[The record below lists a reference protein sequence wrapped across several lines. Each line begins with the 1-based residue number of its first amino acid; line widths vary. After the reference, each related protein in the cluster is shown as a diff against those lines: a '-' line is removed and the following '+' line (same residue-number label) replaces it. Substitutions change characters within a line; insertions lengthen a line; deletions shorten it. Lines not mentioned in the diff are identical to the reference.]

1 MSDPAGVARP
11 GHSAGGSDL
20 KRNDKLIAVIVV
32 AALVVVGIYYSV
44 RGGSE
49 ETAAPPQQG
58 ESVRVAEV
66 AFGPVQE
73 EISLTGEVKALAD
86 VALAPKVSGRL
97 VSVAV
102 EQGDYVISGAQVA
115 ALDRDTFE
123 AAVRQAE
130 AAVEVA
136 RANAKMALVVRD
148 NARRELDRAVKLF
161 EQGTFAESSRDDAEA
176 AYNKALAG
184 VEVANAD
191 VTRAEAALE
200 LARINLGES
209 EMRAPFDAV
218 VAERLL
224 DVGSFVPAGTPVLRL
239 VSVDTVKVTAGVAER
254 YVGDLEVGRTKVVVL
269 LDSLPGRTFPGTLHF
284 ISPVVDVNTRTA
296 EVEIRIANKER
307 LLKPGMYAR
316 VSIVTRSME
325 RALLIPNDAI
335 LGREG
340 DYYVFVETDGR
351 ARRKAVELGLAGRSF
366 SEAAAGLQAGENV
379 IVSGAGNLLDGAQVV
394 VRKEGAQ

>member
-1 MSDPAGVARP
+1 M
-11 GHSAGGSDL
+11 
-20 KRNDKLIAVIVV
+20 KRNDKFIAAIVV
-32 AALVVVGIYYSV
+32 AVLMVVGIYYSV
-44 RGGSE
+44 SGGSGQSSSQPVE
-49 ETAAPPQQG
+49 G
-58 ESVRVAEV
+58 ESVRVEQV
-66 AFGPVQE
+66 VLGPIQE

-97 VSVAV
+97 MSVAV
-102 EQGDYVISGAQVA
+102 EQGDYVGAGTVVA
-115 ALDRDTFE
+115 ALDRDTFN

-148 NARRELDRAVKLF
+148 NARRDLDRAVKLF
-161 EQGTFAESSRDDAEA
+161 EQGTFTESSRDDAESA
-176 AYNKALAG
+176 HNKALAG
-184 VEVANAD
+184 VEVAEAD

-224 DVGSFVPAGTPVLRL
+224 DVGSFVPPGTPVLRL
-239 VSVDTVKVTAGVAER
+239 VSVDVVKVTAGVAER
-254 YVGDLEVGRTKVVVL
+254 YVGGLEVDRTKVVVS
-269 LDSLPGRTFPGTLHF
+269 LDSLAGRSFPATLHF

-296 EVEIRIANKER
+296 EVEIRISNPDR

-316 VSIVTRSME
+316 VSIVTRRRES
-325 RALLIPNDAI
+325 ALLIPNDAI

-340 DYYVFVETDGR
+340 DYYVFVESEGR
-351 ARRKAVELGLAGRSF
+351 ARRRAVELGLSGRRS
-366 SEAAAGLQAGENV
+366 SEAASGLEAGDNV
-379 IVSGAGNLLDGAQVV
+379 IVSGAGNLLDGVQVV
-394 VRKEGAQ
+394 VRKDGTQ